1 VNVSITVGMTTIGD
15 IVTATIGDIAAETTV
30 AT

>member
-1 VNVSITVGMTTIGD
+1 VNVSITVGTTTIGD
-15 IVTATIGDIAAETTV
+15 IVTTTIGDIAAETTV